1 MAFIVDEWLSIT
13 LWWMFLLIKYLGF
26 QLKDPG
32 TPPSTTHSRAS
43 LYACQIQQTHGV
55 CSQDSDNLFYW
66 IEIQVQLSILTG
78 NKIQTSEENLFKKS
92 QASKLTQNLWAT
104 RWTSI
109 LFSIRIC
116 VECRKVRLPNIEND
130 TTAQFPEGNYSLNGK
145 HHLNQKHLEMLL

>member
-55 CSQDSDNLFYW
+55 CSQDSDNLFYR

-92 QASKLTQNLWAT
+92 QAS
-104 RWTSI
+104 SH
-109 LFSIRIC
+109 RIYGPPD
-116 VECRKVRLPNIEND
+116 ELPFHSQHPSVWSVSRRGCQ
-130 TTAQFPEGNYSLNGK
+130 T
-145 HHLNQKHLEMLL
+145 